1 MGISVARGLLDAV
14 GVHRI
19 AVVGSGPRGLSV
31 IERLAARLAKAA
43 EDGPPGAA
51 AGESQGETLG
61 GPAGGP
67 VEPVEIYLIDPVEV
81 GCGRIWRSDQ
91 PDWFMMNTVADEI
104 SAFSGI
110 PDDGPHRAGAG
121 PSFGEWWRATDPDHP
136 GPNSYAPR
144 AVYGRYMR
152 YVLNAARAGLPP
164 GVRLHEVRLSVDD
177 LTRTADGYRLR
188 LSDGSRLSVDKVVL
202 TTGHARPEPSG
213 EQRELAEFAA
223 ARPRLRYVRGDSAAD
238 MPLAGI
244 PAGSKVGVLGLGLA
258 FYDVMAALTIGR
270 GGAFKEDDG
279 GGLTYLPSGDEPVLV
294 AGSRSGMPLP
304 ARGRNQ
310 KSATN
315 PYRPVL
321 FTVERVRHGHP
332 GGPVDFRADVMPWL
346 QAEMSLVYHATEIRH
361 RFGAA
366 AAEEFTAELAV
377 PVGEAPPDVPAV
389 AARHGVDDLP
399 PLDLDRLARPFAGR
413 RYPDHAAFERDLV
426 ALLRRDLGEAAR
438 GNVDSP
444 LKAALDVLRD
454 TRWVIRAFADYS
466 GLNPRSHR
474 EDFLGW
480 YVPRSA
486 FLAAGP
492 PAVRLEQTVA
502 LIAAGVLRIVG
513 PDARFA
519 PDPATGRFV
528 TYSPQVPGSRTVVD
542 TVLDARIPTPN
553 VHQDPSALT
562 RSLREQGIW
571 TSYVNGAGDERFD
584 TGGVAVTGSPYH
596 PLGGD
601 GQADAGLY
609 VLGIPTE
616 HTRWFMQAGSSRP
629 GIWSDFVHDADAIA
643 EHAMTRE
650 AKPCASGPDALR
662 AMAETLPGSP
672 CMHGV

>member
-1 MGISVARGLLDAV
+1 M
-14 GVHRI
+14 HRI

-31 IERLAARLAKAA
+31 VERLAARLAKAA
-43 EDGPPGAA
+43 ADR
-51 AGESQGETLG
+51 
-61 GPAGGP
+61 
-67 VEPVEIYLIDPVEV
+67 PVEIYLIDPVEV

-91 PDWFMMNTVADEI
+91 PEWFMMNTVADEI
-104 SAFSGI
+104 SAFSGV
-110 PDDGPHRAGAG
+110 PDGGPHRAGAG

-144 AVYGRYMR
+144 ALYGRYMR
-152 YVLNAARAGLPP
+152 YVLRAARAALPDH
-164 GVRLHEVRLSVDD
+164 VRLHEVRLSVED
-177 LTRTADGYRLR
+177 LTRAGDGYRLR

-223 ARPRLRYVRGDSAAD
+223 TRPQLRYVRGDSAAD
-238 MPLAGI
+238 MPLSDI

-270 GGAFKEDDG
+270 GGSFKEDDDG
-279 GGLTYLPSGDEPVLV
+279 RLTYVPSGDEPVLV

-321 FTVERVRHGHP
+321 FTVERIRHGRA

-346 QAEMSLVYHATEIRH
+346 RAEMSLVYYATEIRH
-361 RFGAA
+361 RSGAPA
-366 AAEEFTAELAV
+366 AGAFIAELAV
-377 PVGEAPPDVPAV
+377 AVGEALPDVAGLAV
-389 AARHGVDDLP
+389 RYGVDDLP

-413 RYPDHAAFERDLV
+413 DYPDHQAFQRELV
-426 ALLRRDLGEAAR
+426 ALLRGDLDEAAR

-502 LIAAGVLRIVG
+502 LIAAGVLRMVG

-528 TYSPQVPGSRTVVD
+528 THSPQVAGARVAVD
-542 TVLDARIPTPN
+542 TVLDARIPTPD
-553 VHQDPSALT
+553 VRQDPSALT

-571 TSYVNGAGDERFD
+571 TSYVNGAGGESFD
-584 TGGVAVTGSPYH
+584 TGGVAVTGAPYH
-596 PLGGD
+596 PLGDD
-601 GQADAGLY
+601 GRADNGLY

-629 GIWSDFVHDADAIA
+629 GIWSDFVYDADAIA
-643 EHAMTRE
+643 EHASTRDTAPAAGSVSAPGE
-650 AKPCASGPDALR
+650 PATPPQTR
-662 AMAETLPGSP
+662 AMAAASPGSP
-672 CMHGV
+672 CVRGM